1 MGRVE
6 DRDLRSAIS
15 ALCANADEEDDLAG
29 RDRPLVLWAGTREDA
44 ERVGAY
50 YDLLTADS
58 AAQVVERA
66 RVSRPDAVVLTSP
79 LDDASAVSSLVRLSG
94 SSRTEDLPVLI
105 LAARPDVDEAVRC
118 LELGATDY
126 LPSTVAPRELAARI
140 DKAVREARYRRELSE
155 LARTDAL
162 TGLAN
167 FGALMRKLDEEF
179 QRATRY
185 DHPLSA
191 VMIDLD
197 NLKQLN
203 DRWGHDTG
211 NRAILAFTRTL
222 RAGMRGTDFAAR
234 YGGDEFVVLL
244 PHQTPAEAAVMVDRV
259 RRALA
264 EVELPGPDDRP
275 VPLTLT
281 VSAGVAGTLPGDGPR
296 TAEGLLQW
304 ADAALYEAKRGGR
317 DRAVVWGRRVDGARP
332 QAGGERHGSL

>member
-1 MGRVE
+1 M
-6 DRDLRSAIS
+6 
-15 ALCANADEEDDLAG
+15 
-29 RDRPLVLWAGTREDA
+29 LWAGARDEA
-44 ERVGAY
+44 EQVGAY
-50 YDLLTADS
+50 FDLLSADS
-58 AAQVVERA
+58 AAQAVERA
-66 RVSRPDAVVLTSP
+66 RTARPDAVVLTSP
-79 LDDASAVSSLVRLSG
+79 LDGASAVAALVRLGG
-94 SSRTEDLPVLI
+94 STRTEDLPVI
-105 LAARPDVDEAVRC
+105 LLARAPDEDEAVRA
-118 LELGATDY
+118 LELGAADY
-126 LPSTVAPRELAARI
+126 LPAKVSPRELAARL
-140 DKAVREARYRRELSE
+140 DKAVRESRHRRELSE

-167 FGALMRKLDEEF
+167 FGALMRRLDEEF

-211 NRAILAFTRTL
+211 NRALLAFTRTL

-244 PHQTPAEAAVMVDRV
+244 PHQTPSEAAVMVDRV

-264 EVELPGPDDRP
+264 KVELPGPDGKT

-281 VSAGVAGTLPGDGPR
+281 VSAGVAGTVPGDAQPS
-296 TAEGLLQW
+296 AEALLHG
-304 ADAALYEAKRGGR
+304 ADAALYEAKRAGR
-317 DRAVVWGRRVDGARP
+317 DRAVVWGRRLDGARP
-332 QAGGERHGSL
+332 QAGGERHGSV